1 MAFRGTWIR
10 GQDNEGVPMGKKA
23 QITELGLLLVA
34 CNDKKSL
41 VDYFVG
47 EGFSLETRRICQE
60 QGSDQQ
66 QDWKS
71 CTKEVH
77 GKASGDLSV
86 CWTVFLVFP

>member
-1 MAFRGTWIR
+1 MTFRGTWIR

-47 EGFSLETRRICQE
+47 EGFSLEDLPGARFRSTARLEILH
-60 QGSDQQ
+60 QGSPWQ
-66 QDWKS
+66 S
-71 CTKEVH
+71 
-77 GKASGDLSV
+77 
-86 CWTVFLVFP
+86 FR